1 MGTGL
6 TGMMDEETGVEVLAR
21 GVCVKAGR
29 VLLCKSRT
37 AAICYLPG
45 GHVEFRETARYALER
60 EIREEMGLASRAGA
74 FLGCCEH
81 SFVQKGRPHAE
92 INLVFALE
100 VPDADPERAPASRED
115 WIEFFWWPIDRLRD
129 AHLEPAPFCEAL
141 ETWLR
146 QPGGH
151 FVSGK
156 EWLGDV

>member
-1 MGTGL
+1 
-6 TGMMDEETGVEVLAR
+6 MMDEETGVEVLAR
-21 GVCVKAGR
+21 GVCVKAGQI
-29 VLLCKSRT
+29 LLCKSRT
-37 AAICYLPG
+37 ATICYLPG

-60 EIREEMGLASRAGA
+60 EIREEMGLSSRAGA

-81 SFVQKGRPHAE
+81 SFIQKGRPHAE
-92 INLVFALE
+92 INLVFGLD
-100 VPDADPERAPASRED
+100 VPDADPAQVPVSRED
-115 WIEFFWWPIDRLRD
+115 WIEFFWWPIGRLRE

-156 EWLGDV
+156 EWIGDD